1 MDRQYVHLSID
12 AESAYMVGRRRT
24 KNPIILKVFAQEAY
38 KAGIKFYEENGGIW
52 LSDAIPA
59 EFIEKL

>member
-1 MDRQYVHLSID
+1 MGRQYVHLSID
-12 AESAYMVGRRRT
+12 VESAYTVGRRRT
-24 KNPIILKVFAQEAY
+24 KNPTILKVFAQESY
-38 KAGIKFYEENGGIW
+38 KAGIKFYEENDGIW